1 MCGTLQITRWQ
12 IDREEPIKEQAWLHC
27 CFNQAEHAGLVQ
39 LGAVGEVGGG
49 DVMAAGLA
57 EEALRVRP
65 GLVWRKRGG
74 EFLRALYLRASWV
87 GGQLGGR
94 GRGELGS
101 RWNNSL

>member
-1 MCGTLQITRWQ
+1 M
-12 IDREEPIKEQAWLHC
+12 
-27 CFNQAEHAGLVQ
+27 
-39 LGAVGEVGGG
+39 
-49 DVMAAGLA
+49 MAAGLA

-74 EFLRALYLRASWV
+74 EFLRASLYLRARWV
-87 GGQLGGR
+87 VGQLGGR

>member
-1 MCGTLQITRWQ
+1 MAPLLFQSSRACR
-12 IDREEPIKEQAWLHC
+12 
-27 CFNQAEHAGLVQ
+27 AGST
-39 LGAVGEVGGG
+39 GGRVGEVGGG

-74 EFLRALYLRASWV
+74 EFLRALYLRARWV